1 MALLKHLIAPT
12 DADHRKVEAEAQD
25 SDPPSPTGNEALIA
39 KLRSIDNADEL
50 SSFLHAPDFGYRP
63 AWTPEERNL
72 IHSRQRYLSRRKS
85 GVLPCNQNAS
95 SDKHQ
100 QNNGSAIPHREGDST
115 DVPLITGWED

>member
-25 SDPPSPTGNEALIA
+25 SDSPSPAGFDALIA
-39 KLRSIDNADEL
+39 KLRSINDADEL
-50 SSFLHAPDFGYRP
+50 SSFLHAPAFGYRP

-85 GVLPCNQNAS
+85 GALTCNQYAS
-95 SDKHQ
+95 SGKRQ
-100 QNNGSAIPHREGDST
+100 QNNGSTIPHREGEST
-115 DVPLITGWED
+115 DVPLVDRWEV